1 MVISE
6 NLFLYL
12 GDITEIK
19 TEALVN
25 PANTSLLGG
34 GGVDGLIHRKG
45 GGQILDDCMKIRARQ
60 GGGKVGEA
68 VITRA
73 GNLPANYVIHT
84 VGPVWNDGN
93 HDEKN
98 Y

>member
-25 PANTSLLGG
+25 PANTSLLG
-34 GGVDGLIHRKG
+34 
-45 GGQILDDCMKIRARQ
+45 
-60 GGGKVGEA
+60 
-68 VITRA
+68 
-73 GNLPANYVIHT
+73 
-84 VGPVWNDGN
+84 VWWS
-93 HDEKN
+93 
-98 Y
+98 